1 MASSGHVNYLSRRRI
16 IDNVEMCK
24 SGGTPNV
31 PGEEKSTVP
40 SQTDDAQRI
49 LSQPGKAKAR
59 KKRRKKPHGR
69 SVIQVVVLGAI
80 GVGGIAVIIG
90 LRNVAEIFGVNWIGD

>member
-1 MASSGHVNYLSRRRI
+1 MASSGHVNYMSRRRI

-69 SVIQVVVLGAI
+69 SATQVVLLGSI
-80 GVGGIAVIIG
+80 VIGGIAVIIG
-90 LRNVAEIFGVNWIGD
+90 LRYLAEMYGVNWIGD